1 VHRSVAPPRILYRV
15 AKQAPDGEGL
25 MYIARMLAG
34 ARQAFIDAGGETLL
48 GVT

>member
-1 VHRSVAPPRILYRV
+1 
-15 AKQAPDGEGL
+15 

-48 GVT
+48 GVTVASGGR